1 MQHDQVCICRPPDF
15 TYDVLSRHEL
25 PMDND
30 TAQTIVLLIIL
41 IAILAMIFVPLFAFF
56 GYAFYQK
63 SKRNSI
69 RQKLLTE
76 QQQLIGNHSWFPVR
90 YASELRF
97 KAFFKIFPWEG
108 AGIIAIAAGSVIFV
122 GQTNSGLPVMLQF
135 APGNSTLNWLG
146 KAPWPNGAVSWFYFE
161 TPAVKHYFS
170 SETGVLVF
178 GSHKSTKAIYDE
190 AARSF
195 VAHPASSGLN

>member
-1 MQHDQVCICRPPDF
+1 M
-15 TYDVLSRHEL
+15 
-25 PMDND
+25 ND
-30 TAQTIVLLIIL
+30 DAAQAIV
-41 IAILAMIFVPLFAFF
+41 IAITLVAIVALIFIPLGAFF

-63 SKRNSI
+63 TKRNSI
-69 RQKLLTE
+69 REKLLSE
-76 QQQLIGNHSWFPVR
+76 QQQLIGGNRWFPVR

-97 KAFFKIFPWEG
+97 KDIFKIFPWEG
-108 AGIIAIAAGSVIFV
+108 AGIIVVAPGSVIFL
-122 GQTNSGLPVMLQF
+122 GQTNAGSPVMLQF
-135 APGNSTLNWLG
+135 APANSILNWLG

-190 AARSF
+190 AAQNFR
-195 VAHPASSGLN
+195 VVGQ